1 MILVTGGTGFVGRA
15 IVRELVR
22 LNFPT
27 RVLARRTDSAPARA
41 LQRTTECHLVAG
53 SVNDPASLTAA
64 LEDVDA
70 VIHLVGIIFEK
81 GVQTFSRVHAEGT
94 RNVVAACQVSG
105 VTRLI
110 HMSASGTREHAV
122 APYHR
127 TKWEGECAV
136 RASGLEWTIFRP
148 AIIYGPGNGFCSIL
162 VRQMTPPVRWITGG
176 VMPMIGDGSVLM
188 QPVHVDE
195 VAAAFVRSLTAP
207 ASIGQTYELGGP
219 PISYQQLLMELAASH
234 HVRIHPV
241 AVPREFAYAGAGLI
255 EVLSPWKIP
264 TPGHVAM
271 LEEDQR
277 ADTSPARRDL
287 GFHPLPFARGLKELR
302 AGE

>member
-1 MILVTGGTGFVGRA
+1 MILVTGGTGFVGAA
-15 IVRELVR
+15 IVQEITRIGH
-22 LNFPT
+22 PA
-27 RVLARRTDSAPARA
+27 RVLARRTDSARA
-41 LQRTTECHLVAG
+41 QALHRATGCQLVAG
-53 SVNDPASLTAA
+53 SVNDPTSLTMAMKGV
-64 LEDVDA
+64 ETV
-70 VIHLVGIIFEK
+70 VHLVGIIFEK
-81 GVQTFSRVHAEGT
+81 GAQTFFRVHAVGT
-94 RNVVAACQVSG
+94 RNVVVACQMSG

-136 RASGLEWTIFRP
+136 RQSALDWTIFRP

-176 VMPMIGDGSVLM
+176 VMPMIGDGTVLM

-219 PISYQQLLMELAASH
+219 PISYQQLLVDLAASQK
-234 HVRIHPV
+234 VRIHPL
-241 AVPREFAYAGAGLI
+241 AIPREFAYAGAGII

-271 LEEDQR
+271 LEEDQQ

-287 GFHPLPFARGLKELR
+287 GFHPLPFAKGLMELR
-302 AGE
+302 TGE